1 MDQIVEII
9 ETFSPDDK
17 KDFSVFLK
25 RRKNIKDRKDLEL
38 LDLLSKKGKIKR
50 EDLLLKLYP
59 EDKNLEA
66 YHATRKRLL
75 RQLMEYIQLKK
86 KKGETVSEGYILSLI
101 STAEYLFDHEKLEA
115 AWNMLKQAEELAK
128 KAENYSILSTIYSI
142 EIENSQREFAPDLK
156 VLLEQKRKYQQLA
169 IEDDNANMANQLIRY
184 ELKKSL
190 STGREIDIAA
200 IIKDVLKQY
209 GLEDIVMHRP
219 RLMYNIVSITRSA
232 VLAGKQ
238 FYSFEPYIIVKYGEI
253 EEGKGFN
260 KYNHFYKVNFLYMIA
275 HVLYRNKKFEQAE
288 RYLTHLHEGLEEYNR
303 SHYSLLYPKYV
314 LLRAAVY
321 NYSGRSHLAID
332 LLEKLVNSKMIKLNT
347 AQLLNAYLNLSTYY
361 FQQEAY
367 QKSIRIFQNVQHSD
381 QWLMK
386 VMGFEWVFK
395 KNIIECINQ
404 FELGN
409 SDLVEQRLKSI
420 DKNFKEYFNRDLYK
434 RVGVFLSLVRKLND
448 KPDIAPSK
456 EFHKLVE
463 NSFEFIDINQEDIQA
478 ITFYGWL
485 KAKMQRRKYYEVLL
499 ELVKS

>member
-1 MDQIVEII
+1 MDLIVEII
-9 ETFSPDDK
+9 ETLSPDDR

-25 RRKNIKDRKDLEL
+25 RHKNIKDRKDLEL
-38 LDLLSKKGKIKR
+38 FDLLSRKGKVKR
-50 EDLLLKLYP
+50 DDLLLKLYP
-59 EDKNLEA
+59 GDKNLEA
-66 YHATRKRLL
+66 YHATRKRLI
-75 RQLMEYIQLKK
+75 RQLMEYLQLKK
-86 KKGETVSEGYILSLI
+86 KKGDTVSEGYILNLI
-101 STAEYLFDHEKLEA
+101 STAEYLLDNEKLEA
-115 AWNMLKQAEELAK
+115 AWNMLKQAEELAR
-128 KAENYSILSTIYSI
+128 KAENYSILNTIFSI
-142 EIENSQREFAPDLK
+142 EIENSQRESAPDLK
-156 VLLEQKRKYQQLA
+156 VLLEHKRKYQQLA
-169 IEDDNANMANQLIRY
+169 IEDDNANIANQLIRY
-184 ELKKSL
+184 ELNKSL

-209 GLEDIVMHRP
+209 GLEYIVIQRP

-238 FYSFEPYIIVKYGEI
+238 FYSFEPYLIAKYNEI
-253 EEGKGFN
+253 EKGTGFN

-275 HVLYRNKKFEQAE
+275 HVLYRNKKFDKAE
-288 RYLTHLHEGLEEYNR
+288 SYLKLLYEGLEEYNR

-314 LLRAAVY
+314 LLLAAVC
-321 NYSGRSHLAID
+321 NYSGRSAPAIE
-332 LLEKLVNSKMIKLNT
+332 LLEKLVNNKKIKLNT

-367 QKSIRIFQNVQHSD
+367 QKSIRVFQNVQHSD

-409 SDLVEQRLKSI
+409 SDIVEQRLKSI

-434 RVGVFLSLVRKLND
+434 RVGVFLNIVKKLND
-448 KPDIAPSK
+448 KPDIATTK
-456 EFHKLVE
+456 EFQSLVD
-463 NSFEFIDINQEDIQA
+463 NSFEFIDISEEDIQA